1 MRVDVT
7 KLLLQYEIGLSLS
20 EIAENLEH
28 AHRRKITLP
37 GMLKHMKKLE
47 IAGIVRKESGGIAP
61 LREPDAR
68 KTIYLL
74 EGKERVEKILEQVGG
89 VVEMLRAG
97 VIFCRTAMLS
107 RKVQWGSHLHT
118 REKDRLKS
126 LLAKCGSEKVFS
138 HLTEDEKRKVKFWK
152 RMMKL
157 VE

>member
-1 MRVDVT
+1 M
-7 KLLLQYEIGLSLS
+7 KLLLQCEMASLS
-20 EIAENLEH
+20 EIAEKLEH
-28 AHRRKITLP
+28 DHGWKITLP
-37 GMLKHMKKLE
+37 GLFKHMKKLE
-47 IAGIVRKESGGIAP
+47 IAGIVRKESGGLI
-61 LREPDAR
+61 LDEPDAR

-74 EGKERVEKILEQVGG
+74 EGKERVEKILEQLGG

-97 VIFCRTAMLS
+97 VIFRKTATLS
-107 RKVQWGSHLHT
+107 RKVQWGVHLCT
-118 REKDRLKS
+118 REKDSLES